1 MTDAAPA
8 HSGSAR
14 LLAVA
19 VLASFVAFLDGAI
32 VTVALPALSAELGG
46 GLATQQWTVNAYLLT
61 LGALILLA
69 GSLSDAFGRLR
80 ILRLGLIG
88 FGAASLACAL
98 A

>member
-46 GLATQQWTVNAYLLT
+46 GLATH
-61 LGALILLA
+61 
-69 GSLSDAFGRLR
+69 
-80 ILRLGLIG
+80 
-88 FGAASLACAL
+88 
-98 A
+98 